1 MPLHTALRH
10 GAQWRDG
17 MLGGLTGFSHALD
30 PQGLRPRDPNGGIM
44 AGTEQRQKRV
54 ALSVRVSDRDRDAI
68 AAKAASSGLPI
79 AEYVRRC
86 ALGRQTPSRVDARLI
101 NELRRLGGL
110 QKHLYNGDRDRG
122 PQYAEILLEL
132 TDAIRRVG
140 QPVDAV

>member
-1 MPLHTALRH
+1 
-10 GAQWRDG
+10 
-17 MLGGLTGFSHALD
+17 
-30 PQGLRPRDPNGGIM
+30 M

-122 PQYAEILLEL
+122 RQYAEILLEL